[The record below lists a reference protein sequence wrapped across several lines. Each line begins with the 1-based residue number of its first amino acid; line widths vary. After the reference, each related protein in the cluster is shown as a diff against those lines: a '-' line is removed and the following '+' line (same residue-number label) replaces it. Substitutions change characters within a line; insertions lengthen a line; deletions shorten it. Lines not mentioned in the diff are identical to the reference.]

1 MKSLGYYPGCSV
13 SGTAREYDESLKAI
27 APGIG
32 INLVEIPDWNCCGAS
47 SAHNLDHDLALALP
61 ARILALAEVE
71 GLSDILVPCAACYN
85 RLVQTR
91 NELNGDSSLRRRISG
106 ILGLEYKGTARPVNI
121 IEMLS
126 EAEINEQFANNFTR
140 SVACYYGCL
149 LVRPQQVV
157 KYDRPEDPQTM
168 DIILKKLG
176 ANPID
181 WEFKTECCGAGL
193 SIARTDIVADLSS
206 KVLND
211 AVRRGAEAVIVAC
224 PMCHANLDMRRPV
237 INKRSGTQL
246 DIPVLYIT
254 QAIGLA
260 MGIDEKE
267 LGLRRHIVPVKLKSK
282 VKAQVGEKTPQAEV
296 QEEV

>member
-13 SGTAREYDESLKAI
+13 SGTAREYDESLRAI
-27 APGIG
+27 APHLGI
-32 INLVEIPDWNCCGAS
+32 ILVEIPDWNCCGAS

-61 ARILALAEVE
+61 ARILALAEAE
-71 GLSDILVPCAACYN
+71 GLTDILVPCAACYN

-91 NELNGDSSLRRRISG
+91 TELNNDPALRNKISK
-106 ILGLEYKGTARPVNI
+106 ILGLELKGTARPINI

-126 EAEINEQFANNFTR
+126 EATIDEQTATHFNHA
-140 SVACYYGCL
+140 VACYYGCL
-149 LVRPQQVV
+149 LVRPQQVI

-168 DIILKKLG
+168 DIVLKKLG
-176 ANPID
+176 VNPIS

-193 SIARTDIVADLSS
+193 SVARTDIVGDLSAR
-206 KVLND
+206 VLKD
-211 AVRRGAEAVIVAC
+211 AVKRGAEAVVVAC

-237 INKRSGTQL
+237 INKNAVTKIN
-246 DIPVLYIT
+246 IPVLYIT

-260 MGIDEKE
+260 LGISEKE
-267 LGLRRHIVPVKLKSK
+267 LGLQRHIVPVKLKSIK
-282 VKAQVGEKTPQAEV
+282 VEQVSEKAPQKEV